1 MKFTRTYD
9 KQTGEQII
17 EVDRGGHELL
27 GNPLV
32 NKGLAF
38 SEDERLR
45 LGLEGLL
52 PPRVLTIEEDAALA
66 YDEYQ
71 QKTTDLERYIYLASL
86 QNRNETLFFRLLV
99 EHLTEMMPIVYTPVV
114 GTAVERFSHIWRSER
129 GVFIAPAQSD
139 RIEAILRSVPNR
151 EHVEAIVAT
160 DAEGILGIG
169 DQGAGGMAI
178 SIGKLA
184 LYTACGG
191 VAPETTL
198 PVMLDVGTD
207 NAELLND
214 PLYLGWRH
222 PRLRGPEYDD
232 FLDAFVTAVKQVFP
246 GALLQFEDFGTLNA
260 RALLERYRDQ
270 ICTFNDDIQGTGAVT
285 LASLISAAGVIG
297 SKLSEQDVVILGGG
311 SGGTGIADQIVVKMI
326 DEGLSEAQAR
336 ARIWL
341 VGRNGLML
349 SNMEE
354 PKFPYRKKYY
364 QPAERVKSW
373 KVRGE
378 SPISLADVIHNLRPA
393 VLIGTSAIA
402 GAFTREIVR
411 EMTSYAKRPIIFP
424 LSNPTVKSEATPDDL
439 IEWSEG
445 RALIATGSPFPPVEY
460 RGRRIPISQCNNAFI
475 FPGLALGVLASR
487 ATRVSDGMFMAAAT
501 ALAECSPSRGEPE
514 APPLPPIDQ
523 VREVSHRVAVAVGL
537 QAQREK
543 LAPAN
548 LPGGLE
554 QAVAAKI
561 WMPAY
566 ARVRLSR
573 GAAKKDAM

>member
-1 MKFTRTYD
+1 MNFTRTND
-9 KQTGEQII
+9 KQTGEKII

-27 GNPLV
+27 SNPLV

-38 SEDERLR
+38 SEDERLS

-52 PPRVLTIEEDAALA
+52 PPRVLTIEEDVALA
-66 YDEYQ
+66 YGEYQ
-71 QKTTDLERYIYLASL
+71 EKTTDLERYIYLASL
-86 QNRNETLFFRLLV
+86 QSRNETLFFRLLV
-99 EHLTEMMPIVYTPVV
+99 EHLSEMMPIVYTPVV
-114 GTAVERFSHIWRSER
+114 GTAVERFSHIWRTAR
-129 GVFIAPAQSD
+129 GVFLAPAQRD
-139 RIEAILRSVPNR
+139 RIEAILRSAPNR
-151 EHVEAIVAT
+151 EHVEAIVVT

-178 SIGKLA
+178 SVGKLA

-191 VAPETTL
+191 VAPEATL

-207 NAELLND
+207 NEERLND
-214 PLYLGWRH
+214 PQYLGWRH
-222 PRLRGPEYDD
+222 PRLRGPAYDD
-232 FLDAFVTAVKQVFP
+232 FLDAFVKAVTKVFP

-285 LASLISAAGVIG
+285 LASLIAATAVFG
-297 SKLSEQDVVILGGG
+297 SKLSEQEVVILGGG

-326 DEGLSEAQAR
+326 DEGLSEAEAR

-341 VGRNGLML
+341 VGRHGLML

-364 QPAERVKSW
+364 QPVERVKNW

-378 SPISLADVIHNLRPA
+378 SPISLAEVIHNLRPA

-411 EMTSYAKRPIIFP
+411 EMVSYAERPIIFP
-424 LSNPTVKSEATPDDL
+424 LSNPTAKSEATPSDL

-487 ATRVSDGMFMAAAT
+487 ASRVSDGMFMAAAT
-501 ALAECSPSRGEPE
+501 ALAECSPSRGQPE

-523 VREVSHRVAVAVGL
+523 VREVSRRVAVAVGL

-543 LAPAN
+543 LAPASTASE
-548 LPGGLE
+548 LE
-554 QAVAAKI
+554 RAVAATV
-561 WMPAY
+561 WTPAY
-566 ARVRLSR
+566 ARVKLAP
-573 GAAKKDAM
+573 AAPRKNAG